1 MRVSDKTAYIYLFL
15 TMTFWAGN
23 SITAR
28 MFADDL
34 PPLQHAFWRWV
45 IASFVILIIFRPPLK
60 LDLPII
66 WTYRWPVF
74 WIGTT
79 GIGAYNTLQYWAL
92 NYTTVSNVGL
102 LQTTLPIVLCLLE
115 WLVFKEKIT
124 RTQMLGMMVATIG
137 VGVVLIKANLVNLLH
152 LSFNFGDLIM
162 VGAIFVYGIFSL
174 LIRYSPK
181 QVNQWSFL
189 WVLFVIGALELLP
202 LQLLEYQAGYRMNLT
217 IGPILGLSY
226 IIIGPALLAYKFYTS
241 AVLTLGATRT
251 GLFFYWLPIASV
263 ILAIVIL
270 GEPLQIYHL
279 IGFVLVVFGL
289 RLGLA
294 QKEG

>member
-1 MRVSDKTAYIYLFL
+1 
-15 TMTFWAGN
+15 
-23 SITAR
+23 
-28 MFADDL
+28 
-34 PPLQHAFWRWV
+34 
-45 IASFVILIIFRPPLK
+45 
-60 LDLPII
+60 
-66 WTYRWPVF
+66 
-74 WIGTT
+74 
-79 GIGAYNTLQYWAL
+79 
-92 NYTTVSNVGL
+92 
-102 LQTTLPIVLCLLE
+102 
-115 WLVFKEKIT
+115 
-124 RTQMLGMMVATIG
+124 MLGMMVTTIG

-263 ILAIVIL
+263 ILAILIL

-279 IGFVLVVFGL
+279 SGFVLVVFGL

-294 QKEG
+294 KKEG

>member
-60 LDLPII
+60 RDLPII

-124 RTQMLGMMVATIG
+124 RTQMLV
-137 VGVVLIKANLVNLLH
+137 
-152 LSFNFGDLIM
+152 SFNFGDLIM

-241 AVLTLGATRT
+241 AVLTLGANRT

-263 ILAIVIL
+263 ILAILIL

-294 QKEG
+294 KKEG

>member
-1 MRVSDKTAYIYLFL
+1 MRISDRTAYIYLFL

-45 IASFVILIIFRPPLK
+45 IASFLILMIFRPPLQR
-60 LDLPII
+60 DLPII

-102 LQTTLPIVLCLLE
+102 LQTTIPIILCSLE
-115 WLVFKEKIT
+115 WLVFKEKII
-124 RTQMLGMMVATIG
+124 RTQVLGMMVATIG
-137 VGVVLIKANLVNLLH
+137 VLVVLVKASLANLLNFT
-152 LSFNFGDLIM
+152 FNFGDLIM
-162 VGAIFVYGIFSL
+162 VCAIFVYGIFSL
-174 LIRYSPK
+174 LLRFSPK
-181 QVNQWSFL
+181 QVNHWSLL
-189 WVLFVIGALELLP
+189 WVLFVIGAVELLP
-202 LQLLEYQAGYRMNLT
+202 LQLLEYQAGYRMNLSL
-217 IGPILGLSY
+217 GPVVGLSY
-226 IIIGPALLAYKFYTS
+226 IVIGPALLAYKFYTV
-241 AVLTLGATRT
+241 AILALGATRT

-263 ILAIVIL
+263 ILAILIL
-270 GEPLQIYHL
+270 GEPLQIYHP

-294 QKEG
+294 KKEG

>member
-23 SITAR
+23 SIIAR

-60 LDLPII
+60 RDLPII
-66 WTYRWPVF
+66 WTYRW
-74 WIGTT
+74 
-79 GIGAYNTLQYWAL
+79 
-92 NYTTVSNVGL
+92 
-102 LQTTLPIVLCLLE
+102 
-115 WLVFKEKIT
+115 LVFREKIT
-124 RTQMLGMMVATIG
+124 RTQMLGIMVTTIG
-137 VGVVLIKANLVNLLH
+137 VSVVLIKANFVNLLH
-152 LSFNFGDLIM
+152 LSFNLGDLIM

-189 WVLFVIGALELLP
+189 WVLFTIGALELLP

-241 AVLTLGATRT
+241 AVLTLGAIRT

-270 GEPLQIYHL
+270 GESLQIYHL
-279 IGFVLVVFGL
+279 IGFILVVFGL
-289 RLGLA
+289 RLGLT
-294 QKEG
+294 KKGG

>member
-1 MRVSDKTAYIYLFL
+1 MRISDRTAYIYLFL

-45 IASFVILIIFRPPLK
+45 IASFLILMIFRPPLRR
-60 LDLPII
+60 DLPII

-102 LQTTLPIVLCLLE
+102 LQTTIPIVLCSLE

-124 RTQMLGMMVATIG
+124 RTQMLGMIVATIG
-137 VGVVLIKANLVNLLH
+137 VVVVLIKANFVNMLN

-162 VGAIFVYGIFSL
+162 VVAIFVYGIFSL
-174 LIRYSPK
+174 LLRYSPK
-181 QVNQWSFL
+181 QVNHWSLL
-189 WVLFVIGALELLP
+189 WVLFVIGAVELLP
-202 LQLLEYQAGYRMNLT
+202 LQLLEYQAGNRMNLS
-217 IGPILGLSY
+217 IGPVLGLSY
-226 IIIGPALLAYKFYTS
+226 IVIGPALLAYKFYTV
-241 AVLTLGATRT
+241 AILALGATRT

-263 ILAIVIL
+263 ILAL
-270 GEPLQIYHL
+270 SL
-279 IGFVLVVFGL
+279 IHI
-289 RLGLA
+289 
-294 QKEG
+294 